1 MPNFQYLAINSEGVK
16 EKGQISA
23 ETSEIAKYQLKEKNL
38 IPIKLQTR
46 KSSFS
51 LFKFSEKKLS
61 VSDLSLLTR
70 QLSVLSSGGVPLDK
84 SLKIISEQASNSVMK
99 EQSFVLATKIEE
111 GFSLSEALKEFPK
124 SFDHLYVA
132 LITAGET
139 SGEFNVLLEKIANYL
154 EKRSLMQ
161 KEVLAALI
169 YPMVLV
175 SIALVIV
182 GLMLIFVVPSV
193 VSQFENLNQEL
204 PLLTRWLIGLSNF
217 ISGSGVWFL
226 LILIFGIFSLFKIGY
241 KEYIKYIV
249 DNLLIKMPY
258 LSNFLI
264 QADLSRFL
272 SSLSIMR
279 NNNIPIMNAIVIS
292 LRTVSNLSLQ
302 RALKINLAK
311 IAEGESMSSC
321 LENISYIP
329 PLVKQMVAS
338 GEASGALEAMLA
350 KSSDY
355 LDQEFHQTTKIF
367 MGLLEPLVVLIMGV
381 IVAAIVVAVLMPL
394 IQMNSAA
401 LLN

>member
-124 SFDHLYVA
+124 SFDHLYLA

>member
-1 MPNFQYLAINSEGVK
+1 VPNFQYLAINSEGVK

>member
-84 SLKIISEQASNSVMK
+84 SLKIISEQASNLVMK

-124 SFDHLYVA
+124 SFDHLYLA

>member
-1 MPNFQYLAINSEGVK
+1 
-16 EKGQISA
+16 
-23 ETSEIAKYQLKEKNL
+23 
-38 IPIKLQTR
+38 
-46 KSSFS
+46 
-51 LFKFSEKKLS
+51 
-61 VSDLSLLTR
+61 
-70 QLSVLSSGGVPLDK
+70 
-84 SLKIISEQASNSVMK
+84 
-99 EQSFVLATKIEE
+99 
-111 GFSLSEALKEFPK
+111 
-124 SFDHLYVA
+124 
-132 LITAGET
+132 
-139 SGEFNVLLEKIANYL
+139 
-154 EKRSLMQ
+154 MQ

>member
-1 MPNFQYLAINSEGVK
+1 MPNFKYLAINSEGIK
-16 EKGQISA
+16 QKGLIFA
-23 ETSEIAKYQLKEKNL
+23 ETSEIANYQLKEKNL
-38 IPIKLQTR
+38 TPIKLQSR
-46 KSSFS
+46 KSGFG

-61 VSDLSLLTR
+61 LSDLSLLTR

-84 SLKIISEQASNSVMK
+84 SLKVISEQASNSVMK
-99 EQSFVLATKIEE
+99 EQSSVLATKIEE

-124 SFDHLYVA
+124 TFDNLYVA
-132 LITAGET
+132 LISAGET
-139 SGEFNVLLEKIANYL
+139 SGEFNVLLEKIADYL
-154 EKRSLMQ
+154 EKRSLVQ

-182 GLMLIFVVPSV
+182 GLMLIFVVPSII
-193 VSQFENLNQEL
+193 SQFENLNQEL

-217 ISGSGVWFL
+217 ISGSGIWVL
-226 LILIFGIFSLFKIGY
+226 LTLITGILFLFKLGY
-241 KEYIKYIV
+241 KEYIKNII
-249 DNLLIKMPY
+249 DDLLIKVPY
-258 LSNFLI
+258 LSKFLI

-272 SSLSIMR
+272 SALSIMR
-279 NNNIPIMNAIVIS
+279 SNNIPIMNAVVIS

-302 RALKINLAK
+302 RALRINLDK
-311 IAEGESMSSC
+311 IAEGKSMSSC
-321 LENISYIP
+321 LENISYVP

-338 GEASGALEAMLA
+338 GEASGSLETMLA

-355 LDQEFHQTTKIF
+355 LDQEFHQSTKIF

-381 IVAAIVVAVLMPL
+381 IVAAIVVAILMPL
-394 IQMNSAA
+394 IQMNSTA

>member
-111 GFSLSEALKEFPK
+111 GFSCSEALKEFPK

>member
-61 VSDLSLLTR
+61 ISDLSLLTR

-124 SFDHLYVA
+124 SFDHLYLA

>member
-1 MPNFQYLAINSEGVK
+1 MPNFQYLAINSEGIK

-38 IPIKLQTR
+38 IPIKLQSR
-46 KSSFS
+46 KNSFRI
-51 LFKFSEKKLS
+51 FKSSEKKLS
-61 VSDLSLLTR
+61 VSDLSLFTR
-70 QLSVLSSGGVPLDK
+70 QLSVLSSGGVPLDR

-99 EQSFVLATKIEE
+99 DQSFVIATKIGE

-124 SFDHLYVA
+124 SFDNLYVA
-132 LITAGET
+132 LITAGEA
-139 SGEFNVLLEKIANYL
+139 SGEFNVLLEKIAIYL
-154 EKRSLMQ
+154 EKRSVMQ

-175 SIALVIV
+175 SIALAIV
-182 GLMLIFVVPSV
+182 GLMLIFVVPSIV
-193 VSQFENLNQEL
+193 GQFENINQEL

-217 ISGSGVWFL
+217 ISGSGAWFL
-226 LILIFGIFSLFKIGY
+226 LILIFGIFSFLKIGY
-241 KEYIKYIV
+241 KENIKYKV
-249 DNLLIKMPY
+249 DNLLIKIPY

-302 RALKINLAK
+302 RALRINLAK

-321 LENISYIP
+321 LENILHIP

-338 GEASGALEAMLA
+338 GEASGALETMLA

-367 MGLLEPLVVLIMGV
+367 MGLLEPLVVLIMGI
-381 IVAAIVVAVLMPL
+381 IVAGIVVAVLMPL

>member
-1 MPNFQYLAINSEGVK
+1 VPNFQYLAINSEGVK

-124 SFDHLYVA
+124 SFDHLYLA

>member
-99 EQSFVLATKIEE
+99 EQSFVLATKIDE
-111 GFSLSEALKEFPK
+111 GFSLSEALKECPK

-175 SIALVIV
+175 SIALIIV

>member
-61 VSDLSLLTR
+61 ISDLSLLTR

>member
-99 EQSFVLATKIEE
+99 ELSFVLATKIEE

-367 MGLLEPLVVLIMGV
+367 MGLLEPLVVLIMGI
-381 IVAAIVVAVLMPL
+381 IVAGIVVAVLMPL

>member
-1 MPNFQYLAINSEGVK
+1 VPNFQYLAINSEGVK

-124 SFDHLYVA
+124 SFDHLYLA

-321 LENISYIP
+321 LENISYIQ